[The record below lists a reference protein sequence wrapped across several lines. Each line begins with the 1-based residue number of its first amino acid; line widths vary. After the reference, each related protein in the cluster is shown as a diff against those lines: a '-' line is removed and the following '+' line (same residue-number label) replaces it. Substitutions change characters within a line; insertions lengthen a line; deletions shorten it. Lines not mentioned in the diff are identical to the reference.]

1 MEAEELNSTLV
12 YTGPLPKSGAPD
24 PEKQALFA
32 RYEEFVWAEAIHWDR
47 VTLKHRLLGAGGQG
61 AVYLAERRG
70 ADGFSRPI
78 ALKVFSPEPYPT
90 RAAYEA
96 DMAHVASACGR
107 VALLQ
112 SDHVVDIHDFVIHNG
127 LRLLEMEYLDGLDI
141 RQMVAPSL
149 LELTRERVSAE
160 RLEHVRRVIL
170 SEGPRLSRLQPGV
183 AISILRDCLAALSNL
198 HRAGLVHGD
207 IKPANIMLT
216 RQGIAKLIDIG
227 SAVDLRQRTVRHV
240 WSPAYAAPEILQGGV
255 STPRTDLASLG
266 YVLVEMLSG
275 QQLAP
280 PQTSYPDLLR
290 GKLDLEQRLPDLLPP
305 EVASSELLLNLCQR
319 LVAPDPARRFPSAQA
334 AHLGED
340 GAASFH
346 RELITV
352 NLSSEYSHEL
362 QHWLEELGPLPGQ
375 PMPLGPPRP
384 DRAPSPPLAA
394 EGSSSGTPAP
404 QAS

>member
-305 EVASSELLLNLCQR
+305 EVASSEL
-319 LVAPDPARRFPSAQA
+319 
-334 AHLGED
+334 
-340 GAASFH
+340 
-346 RELITV
+346 
-352 NLSSEYSHEL
+352 
-362 QHWLEELGPLPGQ
+362 
-375 PMPLGPPRP
+375 
-384 DRAPSPPLAA
+384 
-394 EGSSSGTPAP
+394 
-404 QAS
+404 